1 MRMGSIEDDVSA
13 RFVRTTTRSSGDDE
27 GCDRRGGRR
36 GICLFERTNFTSGQI
51 VFGKEECL
59 DC

>member
-13 RFVRTTTRSSGDDE
+13 RFVRTAKRSSGDDE

-36 GICLFERTNFTSGQI
+36 GIALLGRANFTSGQI

-59 DC
+59 DF